1 MAINPV
7 GSIQANSESDTK
19 TNGHSSAKS
28 SSSSKPF
35 SLGELLDIINPLQH
49 IPGVNTLYRQITGDE
64 ASVRSRVAGSSLYG
78 LIAGPL
84 GMAGLVAGNLA
95 EMKLSGVLDAA
106 AAQEKSTVSVDVI
119 EQKINRKQI
128 VSAPDMTSSIQRG
141 IPILPV
147 KTTEIPPLFG
157 NVASAEP
164 LAIGNE
170 KTLLDA
176 LSGNKKTEGT
186 TTSSEQAK
194 SASFGLPEVDKL
206 SLDARN
212 LLPEDMLRKLQ
223 ERHRNTIANS

>member
-7 GSIQANSESDTK
+7 GSIQASSESDAK
-19 TNGHSSAKS
+19 TIDHSSAKS

-49 IPGVNTLYRQITGDE
+49 IPGVNTLYREITGDE
-64 ASVRSRVAGSSLYG
+64 ASVRSRIAGSSLYG

-95 EMKLSGVLDAA
+95 EMKLSGVLDAE
-106 AAQEKSTVSVDVI
+106 AAQEKSTASVNVI
-119 EQKINRKQI
+119 EQKINAKQALPA
-128 VSAPDMTSSIQRG
+128 SDMTRSLQRG

-157 NVASAEP
+157 NIASAAP
-164 LAIGNE
+164 L
-170 KTLLDA
+170 TLGSEEMPLEA
-176 LSGNKKTEGT
+176 LSGSRKTENMG
-186 TTSSEQAK
+186 
-194 SASFGLPEVDKL
+194 ASFDQPKPVSLGLPEVHKL

-212 LLPEDMLRKLQ
+212 LLPEDVLRKLQ
-223 ERHRNTIANS
+223 ERYRTTIANS